1 MQFLSEYTGRSV
13 SDGWKNIPDAYQW
26 KLKFGNKYVL
36 SVINNGMGAEQGLY
50 EIAVWEARTGNM
62 TVLEGVTNSNESV
75 KGFLSASEVD
85 SIISYMSRTLHETP
99 VEIRQGYRKRKLMI
113 FDIETSSGFCY
124 NVRVPRKKRNQY
136 DLYNERSIVQPR

>member
-13 SDGWKNIPDAYQW
+13 SDGWKNLPDAYQW
-26 KLKFGNKYVL
+26 KLKFGNQYVL

-62 TVLEGVTNSNESV
+62 TVLEGVTNPNESV

-99 VEIRQGYRKRKLMI
+99 VEIR
-113 FDIETSSGFCY
+113 
-124 NVRVPRKKRNQY
+124 
-136 DLYNERSIVQPR
+136 